1 MQLFNNE
8 EYETKVYDQLTG
20 KYMDMRQK
28 TMKTLALLNSG
39 QNLIFSLGLMGVMAL
54 TAQGITQGRNLCL
67 YELFSLQL

>member
-1 MQLFNNE
+1 M
-8 EYETKVYDQLTG
+8 YDQLTG

-54 TAQGITQGRNLCL
+54 TAQGITQGRLIAALDNSGYRSTWSCGC
-67 YELFSLQL
+67 